1 MNMATFGIAALVSVA
16 WMFFAAFRFGRE
28 DDRRREQERKQE
40 REPTSTDQFLD
51 REATP

>member
-1 MNMATFGIAALVSVA
+1 MNMATFGITALLSVA
-16 WMFFAAFRFGRE
+16 WMFFVAFRFGRE
-28 DDRRREQERKQE
+28 DNRRLEQEREQE